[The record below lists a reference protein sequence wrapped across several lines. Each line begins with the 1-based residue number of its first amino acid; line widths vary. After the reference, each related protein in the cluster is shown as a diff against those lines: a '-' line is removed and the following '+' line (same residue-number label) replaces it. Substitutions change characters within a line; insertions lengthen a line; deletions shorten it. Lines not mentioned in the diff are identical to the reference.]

1 MPFFE
6 PVKNTKVTIDYD
18 RYQPVSVISCI
29 ESDGKVTPIR
39 FKYAE
44 KDETRVTVNI
54 NEIRNRK
61 AVKDGLSFTC
71 LVTAYGRQKL
81 VTLIFYTEVLIWVM
95 PRIS

>member
-6 PVKNTKVTIDYD
+6 LSKSEKITIDYD
-18 RYQPVSVISCI
+18 RYQPVYMVSCT
-29 ESDGKVTPIR
+29 ETDGKVTPIR

-61 AVKDGLSFTC
+61 AVKGGLSFTC

-81 VTLIFYTEVLIWVM
+81 VTLIFYTEQHIWVM